1 MSNLFMRRKIAARP
15 MGHRALR
22 RRAMPSP
29 RQQQRALH
37 NLKDIAS
44 RRIRRSLQER
54 SDPIEPGSDVLI
66 S

>member
-1 MSNLFMRRKIAARP
+1 MPNRFMRRKIAARP

-37 NLKDIAS
+37 NLKDTAT

-54 SDPIEPGSDVLI
+54 SDPADA
-66 S
+66 